1 MKTNLFIF
9 VLTFSCFS
17 LSTHAQRGKQNT
29 PSTPNPNTSLITLNQ
44 EVYKSAIALGDMN
57 TAIFAS
63 HALIALKQDT
73 YKDTL
78 AVLYYMTQNP
88 VQSIFLLEPLIK
100 QEQSAWRME
109 LMWKSYFAI
118 DDLANALTWL
128 EKLPL
133 TAENY
138 AMRATCQYQ
147 LQREGE
153 LNMTLNAFA
162 KTSDE
167 LKNSKIAVPGERDPI
182 RASSYMSHILAL
194 SLATKNKNKEA
205 LEVYQNILSLDP
217 DFITAQE
224 NAEALEEILS
234 GK

>member
-1 MKTNLFIF
+1 MKTNLFILL
-9 VLTFSCFS
+9 LTLSCFS
-17 LSTHAQRGKQNT
+17 ISSYAQRGKQNT
-29 PSTPNPNTSLITLNQ
+29 PSSPNPNASLIAMNQ
-44 EVYKSAIALGDMN
+44 EVYKSAITLGDMN

-63 HALIALKQDT
+63 HALIALKEDT

-88 VQSIFLLEPLIK
+88 VQSILLLEPLIK

-128 EKLPL
+128 EKMPL

-138 AMRATCQYQ
+138 AMRATCQFQ
-147 LQREGE
+147 LKREGE

-167 LKNSKIAVPGERDPI
+167 LKNKKIVVPGEKDPI

-205 LEVYQNILSLDP
+205 LEVYENILSLDP
-217 DFITAQE
+217 DFETARE
-224 NAEALEEILS
+224 NAEALATMLG